1 MARETYHSNAVKNIT
16 DVKTMKLIPSKSI
29 CDVWH
34 ETLRDGRYKAIS
46 CELGTFDNTAVMTLL
61 KLHGL
66 RDIAENVKRE
76 KAWLDNTV
84 LPPHENCLPPD
95 ADRMKEFESLLFQ
108 NTDDKVVLNRTILAS
123 DLSVLT
129 VNKWLNLSII
139 QGFLDIVN
147 EQSTDTKAFI
157 LNSLIG
163 LKGDLPEDQLKK
175 CAKKT
180 VRFFT
185 FVICV
190 GGNISETFLGTP
202 YHPGCHWSLLYVD
215 TVTNEWFYCD
225 SLGWAPPKELKNL
238 VDKVISAFSNLIQLP
253 IRPVQG
259 RFIAHMPSNT
269 SHGVHGC
276 SALCLRN
283 IPLQKCGNI
292 CGVVAII
299 LAAISCIDK
308 PLWSNSFLK
317 RNACPLPDN
326 ISWLRHPTTYASY
339 LRKVLIHWL
348 MAKHIDLRL
357 IGITTPANAAAAPV
371 CPQVT
376 MKNRRYTLNTRRTT
390 PANKKIFC
398 EKRFKN
404 RIMANSHQKV
414 VPSKRKNTTASI
426 KKTLSEKGVKEQ
438 LIIDDARNGMW
449 SGKKELTDTNNDI
462 LYEQEIKEEI
472 NTDNVKHEITSHRK
486 ERNDTN
492 NHALCKEKIEEEIY
506 TNNFQNEMTSDRKEA
521 RGTINDTMSGKEI
534 KEINADNVQ
543 NKTMSDRKEATETK
557 NETLYEQEIKE
568 EINTENIEHDIM
580 SGKKELTGA
589 NNDTLYEEEIEEEIN
604 TDNVNNDITSDRKET
619 NDTNNHTLCQV
630 NFKKEINTN
639 NFQNKMTSDR
649 NGASGT
655 SNDTMSEKEIKEINA
670 NNVQN
675 KTTSDRIEATD
686 TKNETLSEERITKT
700 MKGRDEIKMKVKI
713 INETLNDN
721 YSIETKRGIDT
732 TENIFYVGQRFSSLD
747 ELERI
752 KSKYEDDN
760 FCELWKKDV
769 RTLAAA
775 QKRVPKRIA
784 IANPSLYYYSLLL
797 SCKFGGEPKKRKIR
811 VRKTKS
817 FRQGCPFEVYLALA
831 LDGQALY

>member
-1 MARETYHSNAVKNIT
+1 MWHAKPITVMQLKSIT
-16 DVKTMKLIPSKSI
+16 DIKTMKLIPSKSI

-46 CELGTFDNTAVMTLL
+46 CELGTFDNTAVTTLL

-163 LKGDLPEDQLKK
+163 LKGDLLEDQLKK

-238 VDKVISAFSNLIQLP
+238 VDKVISAFSDLIQLP

-259 RFIAHMPSNT
+259 RFIAHMSSNT

-276 SALCLRN
+276 SALCLRD

-326 ISWLRHPTTYASY
+326 IS
-339 LRKVLIHWL
+339 
-348 MAKHIDLRL
+348 
-357 IGITTPANAAAAPV
+357 
-371 CPQVT
+371 
-376 MKNRRYTLNTRRTT
+376 
-390 PANKKIFC
+390 
-398 EKRFKN
+398 
-404 RIMANSHQKV
+404 
-414 VPSKRKNTTASI
+414 
-426 KKTLSEKGVKEQ
+426 
-438 LIIDDARNGMW
+438 
-449 SGKKELTDTNNDI
+449 
-462 LYEQEIKEEI
+462 
-472 NTDNVKHEITSHRK
+472 
-486 ERNDTN
+486 
-492 NHALCKEKIEEEIY
+492 
-506 TNNFQNEMTSDRKEA
+506 
-521 RGTINDTMSGKEI
+521 
-534 KEINADNVQ
+534 
-543 NKTMSDRKEATETK
+543 
-557 NETLYEQEIKE
+557 
-568 EINTENIEHDIM
+568 
-580 SGKKELTGA
+580 
-589 NNDTLYEEEIEEEIN
+589 
-604 TDNVNNDITSDRKET
+604 
-619 NDTNNHTLCQV
+619 
-630 NFKKEINTN
+630 
-639 NFQNKMTSDR
+639 
-649 NGASGT
+649 
-655 SNDTMSEKEIKEINA
+655 
-670 NNVQN
+670 
-675 KTTSDRIEATD
+675 
-686 TKNETLSEERITKT
+686 
-700 MKGRDEIKMKVKI
+700 
-713 INETLNDN
+713 
-721 YSIETKRGIDT
+721 
-732 TENIFYVGQRFSSLD
+732 
-747 ELERI
+747 
-752 KSKYEDDN
+752 
-760 FCELWKKDV
+760 
-769 RTLAAA
+769 
-775 QKRVPKRIA
+775 
-784 IANPSLYYYSLLL
+784 
-797 SCKFGGEPKKRKIR
+797 
-811 VRKTKS
+811 
-817 FRQGCPFEVYLALA
+817 
-831 LDGQALY
+831 